1 MYDPTNHRVQN
12 DPETDGVCKILEM
25 AFRRWRCAR
34 FFPAF
39 WQLQKLK
46 IRGRPF
52 KGRLANSF
60 KVKQLSG
67 KKPWL
72 GTKAVLAQVYKLL

>member
-1 MYDPTNHRVQN
+1 
-12 DPETDGVCKILEM
+12 M
-25 AFRRWRCAR
+25 ALCAV
-34 FFPAF
+34 FPAF

-52 KGRLANSF
+52 KGRLVNSF